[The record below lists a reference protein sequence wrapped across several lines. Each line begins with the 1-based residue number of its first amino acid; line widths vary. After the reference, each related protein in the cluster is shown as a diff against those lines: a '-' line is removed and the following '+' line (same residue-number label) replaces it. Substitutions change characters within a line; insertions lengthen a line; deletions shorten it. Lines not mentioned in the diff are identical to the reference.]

1 MNKTLKKISLF
12 LATIGPGLFLVGY
25 NIGTGSITT
34 MASAGASH
42 GMILTWAV
50 LVSCVFTY
58 LLVVTFG
65 RFTLITGE
73 SALQSY
79 KKHFGKY
86 TSGFVLV
93 VLIFTEMVSSIGV
106 MAIVTDVVK
115 EWSRPLTSDG
125 DGFNSIILTA
135 VFGGTLVFLLFN
147 GRYNFIEKILSVFVA
162 LMGICFILTTFMV
175 IPDAGAVISGLI
187 PSIPAEANA
196 GLIVAGM
203 IGTTMGGV
211 LYVTR
216 SITIKQKDWNVS
228 DLKLEKRDAFISS
241 MLMFVLSIAIMAA
254 AAGTLYPLGLHVEN
268 AIDMIKLLEPLAGRF
283 AVSIFV
289 AGIVCAG
296 LSSLFPHYML
306 VPLLLSDYFNEEF
319 NLSKPRNRAI
329 VIFYAALG
337 FVVPVFGGRP
347 VVVMIASQAL
357 ALLITP
363 MIIIMMQVIQNK
375 SEIMGNYR
383 MSKIMNVVLI
393 VISLFTVY
401 IAVVG
406 IIGIIEI
413 F

>member
-375 SEIMGNYR
+375 SEIMGNYK

>member
-1 MNKTLKKISLF
+1 VNKTLKKISLF